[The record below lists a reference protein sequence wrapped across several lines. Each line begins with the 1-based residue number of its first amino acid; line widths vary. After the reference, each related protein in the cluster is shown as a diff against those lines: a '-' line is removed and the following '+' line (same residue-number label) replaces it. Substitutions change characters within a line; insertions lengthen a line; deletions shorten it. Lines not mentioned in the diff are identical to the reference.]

1 LFFRFWGVRGS
12 IPVPGK
18 ETIKYGGNTTCIE
31 VRGNNNE
38 MVILDAGTGIYQ
50 LGQHLMTQDQTDI
63 NIFISHTHWD
73 HIQGLPMFQPSFL
86 SNFNINIFGAVD
98 LESGLGIKERLTKQ
112 MDRHFFPIQLED
124 LSAKINFIDIEEGSE
139 IEIGS
144 LKISSFQF
152 NHPIIN
158 LGYRVE
164 DAYNSLVFTGDHE
177 WMSND
182 LTEDDG
188 AWEERQ
194 REVDFRRT
202 ETFNFIR
209 QSDILII
216 DTAYTDEEYKT
227 KKGWGHGTFDSS
239 IAAGLEAKCKQIYFT
254 HHEPRRTDK
263 ALETAFRHALKK
275 NKIPENQTRFYLAQE
290 GYEVDVR

>member
-1 LFFRFWGVRGS
+1 MFFRFWGVRGS
-12 IPVPGK
+12 IPVPGRD
-18 ETIKYGGNTTCIE
+18 TIKYGGNTTCIE
-31 VRGNNNE
+31 IRGNNNE

-50 LGQHLMTQDQTDI
+50 LGQSLMTRDQTEI

-86 SNFNINIFGAVD
+86 SNFKINIFGAID
-98 LESGLGIKERLTKQ
+98 LESGLGIKERLAKQ

-124 LSAKINFIDIEEGSE
+124 LSAQINFIDIEEGSE
-139 IEIGS
+139 IEVGA
-144 LKISSFQF
+144 LKVSSFQF

-164 DAYNSLVFTGDHE
+164 DANHSLVFTGDHE

-182 LTEDDG
+182 LKEDDS
-188 AWEERQ
+188 AWER
-194 REVDFRRT
+194 
-202 ETFNFIR
+202 R
-209 QSDILII
+209 QSEVETRKAQTFDFIGDSDTLII

-239 IAAGLEAKCKQIYFT
+239 IRAGLEANCKHVYFT

-263 ALETAFRHALKK
+263 ALENAFRHALKK
-275 NKIPENQTRFYLAQE
+275 NKISDDCTRFHLAQE
-290 GYEVDVR
+290 GHEVELK

>member
-1 LFFRFWGVRGS
+1 MFFRFWGVRGS

-18 ETIKYGGNTTCIE
+18 DTIKYGGNTTCIE

-38 MVILDAGTGIYQ
+38 MIILDAGTGIYQ
-50 LGQHLMTQDQTDI
+50 LGQSLMTRDQTEI

-86 SNFNINIFGAVD
+86 SNFKINIFGAID
-98 LESGLGIKERLTKQ
+98 LESGLGIKERLAKQ

-124 LSAKINFIDIEEGSE
+124 LSAQINFIDIEEGSE
-139 IEIGS
+139 IEVGA
-144 LKISSFQF
+144 LKVSSFQF

-164 DAYNSLVFTGDHE
+164 DASNSLVFTGDHE

-182 LTEDDG
+182 LKEDDS
-188 AWEERQ
+188 AWEH
-194 REVDFRRT
+194 
-202 ETFNFIR
+202 R
-209 QSDILII
+209 QSEVENRRNQTFDFIGDSDTLII

-239 IAAGLEAKCKQIYFT
+239 IRAGLEANCKRVYFT

-263 ALETAFRHALKK
+263 ALENAFRHALKK
-275 NKIPENQTRFYLAQE
+275 NKISDDCTRFHLAQE
-290 GYEVDVR
+290 GHEVELK

>member
-18 ETIKYGGNTTCIE
+18 DTIKYGGNTTCIE

-38 MVILDAGTGIYQ
+38 MIILDAGTGIYQ
-50 LGQHLMTQDQTDI
+50 LGQSLMTRDQTEI

-86 SNFNINIFGAVD
+86 SNFKINIFGAID
-98 LESGLGIKERLTKQ
+98 LESGLGIKERLAKQ

-124 LSAKINFIDIEEGSE
+124 LSAQINFIDIEEGSE
-139 IEIGS
+139 IEVGA
-144 LKISSFQF
+144 LKVSSFQF

-164 DAYNSLVFTGDHE
+164 DANNSLVFTGDHE

-182 LTEDDG
+182 LKEDDS
-188 AWEERQ
+188 AWEH
-194 REVDFRRT
+194 
-202 ETFNFIR
+202 R
-209 QSDILII
+209 QSEVENRRNQTFDFIGDSDTLII

-239 IAAGLEAKCKQIYFT
+239 IRAGLEANCKRVYFT

-263 ALETAFRHALKK
+263 ALENAFRHALKK
-275 NKIPENQTRFYLAQE
+275 NKISDDCTRFHLAQE
-290 GYEVDVR
+290 GHEVELK